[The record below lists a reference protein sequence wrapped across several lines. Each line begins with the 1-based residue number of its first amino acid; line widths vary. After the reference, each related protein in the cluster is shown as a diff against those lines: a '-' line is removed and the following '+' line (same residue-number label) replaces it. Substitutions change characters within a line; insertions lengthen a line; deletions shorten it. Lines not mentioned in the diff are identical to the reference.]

1 MKIAIHQRKNSS
13 SSFWIDYC
21 EKNRIDYKIVN
32 CYDTDIVGHLEDCD
46 ALMWHHFHESG
57 KDIQFAKQLLYSLE
71 CSGKL
76 VYPDFRSN
84 WHFDDKLGQK
94 YLFEAIDAPAV
105 QSYAFYT
112 KKEAMEWACKTSFP
126 KVFKLRGGSSSDNVK
141 LVKTLSH
148 ANSLIRKA
156 FGRGFTIYNAW
167 GSLKERWRLYRGGKE
182 KLSKVFVGIARFFF
196 PTYYS
201 RIRGRERG
209 YVYFQDFIPDNT
221 FDIRVTFINNKC
233 FASKRMV
240 RPGDFRASGSGI
252 SDWDMSAIPEKAL
265 QIAFNVSKKLK
276 LQSAAFD
283 FVLFNDEPLIVEMCY
298 GFGYH
303 EDQFK
308 LGYWDEE
315 LNFYPGPFDPY
326 GWMVEGVIKELNSR
340 SKS

>member
-1 MKIAIHQRKNSS
+1 MKIAIHQRKNSF
-13 SSFWIDYC
+13 SSFWIDHC
-21 EKNRIDYKIVN
+21 DKHAIDHKIVN
-32 CYDTDIVGHLEDCD
+32 CYDNDIMEQLEDCD

-76 VYPDFRSN
+76 AYPDFRSN

-112 KKEAMEWACKTSFP
+112 KEEAMEWVGETSFP
-126 KVFKLRGGSSSDNVK
+126 KVFKLRAGSSSDNVK
-141 LVKTLSH
+141 LVKTPSH
-148 ANSLIRKA
+148 AISLIRRA
-156 FGRGFTIYNAW
+156 FGRGFQIYNAW
-167 GSLKERWRLYRGGKE
+167 GSLKERWRLFRIGHE
-182 KLSKVFVGIARFFF
+182 KLTKVFVGMARLFF

-201 RIRGRERG
+201 RMRGRERG

-221 FDIRVTFINNKC
+221 FDIRVTFVNQKC
-233 FASKRMV
+233 FASRRMV
-240 RPGDFRASGSGI
+240 RPGDFRASGSG
-252 SDWDMSAIPEKAL
+252 DMSFDMSSIPKKAL
-265 QIAFNVSKKLK
+265 QIAFSISKKLK

-283 FVLFNDEPLIVEMCY
+283 FVLFNDEPLIVEISY

-308 LGYWDEE
+308 HGYWDEK

-326 GWMVEGVIKELNSR
+326 GWMVEGVIEELNSR
-340 SKS
+340 SVS